1 MRKTIWFWLCFAL
14 TIVLATYMAV
24 RITMVGMGRGRVGV
38 VRTVSISAT
47 SHDTVDLNSVA
58 TAVAIAPGSRAWRTD
73 LAEINERVSNAPGV
87 RKSAVRR
94 LPDGNVTVRVQM
106 YTAVAQWF
114 DGQNYFPIS
123 ADGTIV
129 ERADAARNPG
139 AVVFTGPVPDNI
151 ADITKAAHTL
161 GNACD
166 HLEWIDGRRWNVIT
180 RDGITIMLPEDNPAG
195 AIGTLV
201 GLNQNHQILNR
212 KISLI
217 DMRDN
222 ARILVK

>member
-1 MRKTIWFWLCFAL
+1 MKKTVWFWLCFAL
-14 TIVLATYMAV
+14 TIVLATYIAV
-24 RITMVGMGRGRVGV
+24 RITMVATGRGRVGV
-38 VRTVSISAT
+38 VRSVSVSAV
-47 SHDTVDLNSVA
+47 SRDAVDLNSVA
-58 TAVAIAPGSRAWRTD
+58 TAVAIAPGTRAWRTN
-73 LAEINERVSNAPGV
+73 LSEINERVAAVPGV

-94 LPDGNVTVRVQM
+94 LPDGNIAVRVQM
-106 YTAVAQWF
+106 HHAVAQWF

-129 ERADAARNPG
+129 ERADAARSPG
-139 AVVFTGPVPDNI
+139 AIVFTGPVPDNI
-151 ADITKAAHTL
+151 ADITNAARTL
-161 GNACD
+161 GDVCD
-166 HLEWIDGRRWNVIT
+166 HLEWIDGRRWNIIT
-180 RDGITIMLPEDNPAG
+180 RDGITVLLPEDNPAG
-195 AIGTLV
+195 AIGALV